1 MSPLPGRAAEAD
13 MGLVI
18 NPIRS
23 PKSSVLTWGGR
34 SEEPQEGTMPRTIR
48 SGRGGFYVEA
58 ATDLGAARDEVP
70 TLQHHDLDLLL
81 YRKVFRPLVR
91 PASLI
96 VVEHPEGTQTC
107 G

>member
-1 MSPLPGRAAEAD
+1 

-18 NPIRS
+18 VPIRS

-34 SEEPQEGTMPRTIR
+34 SGELLEGTMPRIIS
-48 SGRGGFYVEA
+48 SGRGGFDVEA

-70 TLQHHDLDLLL
+70 AVQHHDLDLLL
-81 YRKVFRPLVR
+81 YREVFRPFVW

-96 VVEHPEGTQTC
+96 VVEH
-107 G
+107 